1 MTHSLNLLTASV
13 SAGSRREKYIQSKKE
28 KQALMVHANNRNFL
42 RAGKKKKFQSK
53 YACKAK

>member
-1 MTHSLNLLTASV
+1 V